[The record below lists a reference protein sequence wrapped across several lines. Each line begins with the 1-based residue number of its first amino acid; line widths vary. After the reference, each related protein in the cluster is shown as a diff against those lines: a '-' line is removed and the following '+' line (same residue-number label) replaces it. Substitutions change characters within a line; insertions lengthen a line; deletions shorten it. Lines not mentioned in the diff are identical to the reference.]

1 MTCQVCFAG
10 TMLNKFCF
18 TVLSKSHNC
27 PQMKNFSQFY
37 TNIRT
42 MDMYQLEDHFTL
54 LVAELNFIFKY
65 NNLGIEV
72 NRSIFIKI
80 LFYFIIGRH

>member
-1 MTCQVCFAG
+1 
-10 TMLNKFCF
+10 
-18 TVLSKSHNC
+18 
-27 PQMKNFSQFY
+27 
-37 TNIRT
+37 

-80 LFYFIIGRH
+80 LF

>member
-1 MTCQVCFAG
+1 
-10 TMLNKFCF
+10 
-18 TVLSKSHNC
+18 
-27 PQMKNFSQFY
+27 
-37 TNIRT
+37 

-80 LFYFIIGRH
+80 LFYFIIGRHQGPNA